1 MNESQECLQ
10 AIDNFI
16 GKGLSRAIKLQ
27 SRDFSVV
34 TAYQITEKGLNFLA
48 RAPKEIL
55 MAVDDFLY
63 RSGDILQLRFNSTE
77 FEIYTASGFSQVSGV
92 TDTEDVSYVSSP
104 WLPSNLRYTSK
115 PMRSMAHRAHESAA
129 TVSLLKDDMSSAIM
143 LSNVFLL
150 VAEWIP
156 SGHTSALAPNHTF
169 FFVCVRA
176 MCVCARL
183 SR

>member
-1 MNESQECLQ
+1 M
-10 AIDNFI
+10 
-16 GKGLSRAIKLQ
+16 
-27 SRDFSVV
+27 
-34 TAYQITEKGLNFLA
+34 
-48 RAPKEIL
+48 
-55 MAVDDFLY
+55 
-63 RSGDILQLRFNSTE
+63 
-77 FEIYTASGFSQVSGV
+77 SGV

>member
-1 MNESQECLQ
+1 MYHRQ

-16 GKGLSRAIKLQ
+16 VVDRLLRAIKLQ

-63 RSGDILQLRFNSTE
+63 RSGDILRLRFNSTE
-77 FEIYTASGFSQVSGV
+77 FEIYTASGLSQVSGV
-92 TDTEDVSYVSSP
+92 MDTEDVSYVSSP
-104 WLPSNLRYTSK
+104 WLRSNLRYTSK

-129 TVSLLKDDMSSAIM
+129 TVSFFVEGRHELGNHALERLPACRRVDTIRSH
-143 LSNVFLL
+143 
-150 VAEWIP
+150 E
-156 SGHTSALAPNHTF
+156 SALAPNPTRF
-169 FFVCVRA
+169 CVCARA